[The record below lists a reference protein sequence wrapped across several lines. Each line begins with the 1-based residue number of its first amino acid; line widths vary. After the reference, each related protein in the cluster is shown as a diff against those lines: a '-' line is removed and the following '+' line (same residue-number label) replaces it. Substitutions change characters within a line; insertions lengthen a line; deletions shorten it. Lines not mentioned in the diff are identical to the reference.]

1 MGIYRAYRKS
11 LIHELELDTDRYFET
26 VEKIFRCGPR
36 ALSWEPFLS
45 MLAHKYG
52 YRVAEVA
59 APEPRRIGGNRKL
72 RIISWG
78 GAIYLQFLMELFR
91 PRNPRMLPGQKS
103 LASTSLRD

>member
-1 MGIYRAYRKS
+1 
-11 LIHELELDTDRYFET
+11 
-26 VEKIFRCGPR
+26 
-36 ALSWEPFLS
+36 

-72 RIISWG
+72 RIVSWG
-78 GAIYLQFLMELFR
+78 GAIYLQFLMEFFR

-103 LASTSLRD
+103 LASTGLRD